1 VRTPVATLAGRPLA
15 ARDLYPRTGWSGTI
29 IDAVAAAALVLR
41 DPAVH
46 RTLVREHGWTRAE
59 YADWI
64 WRAAAAE
71 LLEGDDAEGTT
82 GPRDKR

>member
-1 VRTPVATLAGRPLA
+1 M
-15 ARDLYPRTGWSGTI
+15 
-29 IDAVAAAALVLR
+29 AAALVLM

-64 WRAAAAE
+64 ERAALADFLGA
-71 LLEGDDAEGTT
+71 DNAEGTT
-82 GPRDKR
+82 KPTR